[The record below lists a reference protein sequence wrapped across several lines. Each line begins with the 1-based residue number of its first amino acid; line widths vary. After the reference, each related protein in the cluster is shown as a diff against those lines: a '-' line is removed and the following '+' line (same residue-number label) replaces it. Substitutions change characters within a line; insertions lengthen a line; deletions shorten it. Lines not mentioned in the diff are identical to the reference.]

1 MNMKEIIRLKHWQ
14 VFSIVAIG
22 YIISY
27 VLPTTNF
34 KIGSI
39 TSIELAAIAT
49 IVTLILLFSYT
60 LTIGLFLNNI
70 KDNTYH
76 FKNWILIIAVCCCIL
91 GYSYLNLQRLN
102 FDTEFI
108 PFWVSFISTPLT
120 FWGLYYTFYQ
130 VAKSLKSVE
139 LDREA
144 KFTECI
150 IDAITLFAL
159 PIGVWFIQPRI
170 NRILTVVEQIE
181 NETVN
186 TTKQNEATNP

>member
-1 MNMKEIIRLKHWQ
+1 MKEIVRLKHWQ

-34 KIGSI
+34 MIGSI
-39 TSIELAAIAT
+39 NSIELAAIVT
-49 IVTLILLFSYT
+49 ILTLILLFSYT

-70 KDNTYH
+70 KNNTYH

-108 PFWVSFISTPLT
+108 PFWIGFISTPLT

-139 LDREA
+139 LDRIA
-144 KFTECI
+144 KFSECI
-150 IDAITLFAL
+150 IDVITIFML
-159 PIGVWFIQPRI
+159 PIGVWFIQPRL
-170 NRILTVVEQIE
+170 NRILKVVEQIE
-181 NETVN
+181 TETQ
-186 TTKQNEATNP
+186 QNEATNP